1 MDCTSTELDV
11 LFIVA
16 CVSNGI
22 GLATANALLSVLGHS
37 PINYKPW
44 TRMEEFIFTAAKS
57 VWVDV
62 QEENLKREVELMEVK
77 EVDENGR
84 VKLIVTFDG
93 TWTRCGFLS
102 LFGSGTYFGVHSKL
116 PLFIATRC

>member
-1 MDCTSTELDV
+1 
-11 LFIVA
+11 
-16 CVSNGI
+16 
-22 GLATANALLSVLGHS
+22 
-37 PINYKPW
+37 
-44 TRMEEFIFTAAKS
+44 MEEFIFTAAKS

-93 TWTRCGFLS
+93 T
-102 LFGSGTYFGVHSKL
+102 
-116 PLFIATRC
+116 